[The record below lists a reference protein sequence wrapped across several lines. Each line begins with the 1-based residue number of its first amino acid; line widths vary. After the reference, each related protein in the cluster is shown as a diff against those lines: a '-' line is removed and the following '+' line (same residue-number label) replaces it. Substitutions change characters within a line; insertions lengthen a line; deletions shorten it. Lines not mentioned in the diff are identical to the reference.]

1 VRLRPR
7 QGRAVQASVDALEK
21 HSNTLLIAPTGAGK
35 TIMLSA
41 VAGHR
46 INNAPTNAPNKG
58 LILQHRDE
66 LVDQNAKKFRRV
78 NPHISISLFNAGSK
92 SWAGRAVFA
101 MVQTLARNLKTIPE
115 VDMVTVDEGHHATA
129 PSYRGIFEAVL
140 AKNPNAKIFGVTA
153 TPNRGDGTPMRDI
166 FDNVADQI
174 SIGELIATGH
184 LVRPRTFVLDVGVT
198 TQLQS
203 VRRLATDFDMAQVAQ
218 IMDREIITDQ
228 IVHLWAHGDEA
239 RGLPAC
245 RKRPTVVFCSTV
257 AHAEHVAEAFRQA
270 KVRAECI
277 HGSLTSTERA
287 RLLAEYGRGQI
298 DVLVNVAVLTEGWDH
313 PPTSCVILL
322 RPSSYKSTMVQMIGR
337 GLRTIDPAE
346 YPGVIKTDCVVLDFG
361 TSSLTHGSLEEDA
374 NLDGEPHDGEA
385 PMKECPACEASVPI
399 STMECPLCGHQW
411 ERGSKEKA
419 ILGQV
424 VLTEIDLLAKS
435 NFKWVDIWGDDNAL
449 MASGFDAWSGMFY
462 WKGLWHAV
470 GGTRDTLKHLGVGER
485 LVALALGD
493 DFLNDHEDTNSSHK
507 AKRWLREPA
516 TEKQLKVLGI
526 PAFDTSVTKYQ
537 AGCMLTFRMNKRAI
551 MNMVTDADQMREAA

>member
-1 VRLRPR
+1 ME
-7 QGRAVQASVDALEK
+7 ALDK
-21 HSNTLLIAPTGAGK
+21 HGNTVLIAPTGAGK

-46 INNAPTNAPNKG
+46 INNAPAGQPNKG

-66 LVDQNAKKFRRV
+66 LVDQNSKKFRKV
-78 NPHISISLFNAGSK
+78 NPHISISLFDAKSK
-92 SWAGRAVFA
+92 SWGGRAIFA
-101 MVQTLARNLKTIPE
+101 MVQTLARNLDRIPALDTI
-115 VDMVTVDEGHHATA
+115 TTDEAHHATA
-129 PSYRGIFEAVL
+129 PSYRAIYDAAR
-140 AKNPNAKIFGVTA
+140 AKNPNVKIFGVTA

-184 LVRPRTFVLDVGVT
+184 LVRPRTFVLDVGVGA
-198 TQLQS
+198 QLQS
-203 VRRLATDFDMAQVAQ
+203 VRRLASDFDMSQVAQ
-218 IMDREIITDQ
+218 IMDREIVTDQ

-239 RGLPAC
+239 RGLPSC

-257 AHAEHVAEAFRQA
+257 AHAEHVTEAFRA
-270 KVRAECI
+270 AGVRAECV
-277 HGSLTSTERA
+277 HGDLTKTHRA
-287 RLLAEYGRGQI
+287 DTLAAFQKGRI
-298 DVLVNVAVLTEGWDH
+298 EVLVNVAVLTEGFDH

-337 GLRTIDPAE
+337 GLRTIDPDE
-346 YPGVIKTDCVVLDFG
+346 FPGVIKTDCIVLDFG

-374 NLDGEPHDGEA
+374 NLDGQPHDGEA
-385 PMKECPACEASVPI
+385 PMKECPGCEAQVPI
-399 STMECPLCGHQW
+399 STMECPLCGFQW
-411 ERGSKEKA
+411 EREEKEKSV
-419 ILGQV
+419 LGQV

-449 MASGFDAWSGMFY
+449 MASGFDAWTGMFY
-462 WKGLWHAV
+462 WKGLWHAI
-470 GGTRDTLKHLGVGER
+470 GGTRDSLKHLGVGER

-516 TEKQLKVLGI
+516 TEKQLTRLGLA
-526 PAFDTSVTKYQ
+526 PFDTSVTKYQ
-537 AGCMLTFRMNKRAI
+537 AGCMLTFRINKRAI
-551 MNMVTDADQMREAA
+551 MNMVTDAEDVRDAA